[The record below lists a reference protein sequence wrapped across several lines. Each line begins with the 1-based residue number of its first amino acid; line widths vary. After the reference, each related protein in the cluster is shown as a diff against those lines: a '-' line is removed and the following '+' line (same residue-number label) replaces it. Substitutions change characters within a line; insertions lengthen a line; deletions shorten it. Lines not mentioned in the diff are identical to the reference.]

1 MRNILLAV
9 IFICMS
15 TASIA
20 QSHAETVEYQKISRE
35 AIVTEIPFSEK
46 IIAAAIL
53 DTLQKLG
60 YKGKESKDFMVYKG
74 VSLPVFGKR
83 SYDLYFSV
91 DRKSKKEKESSLVTL
106 LMARDFDNFITTKS
120 DPDVMEN
127 AKTYMD
133 SLRIIVAVYDL
144 EQQIIEQE
152 DVIKKNE
159 KKLQGLVDDGED
171 YEKAKKKLE
180 DKIEGNKKDMAKQKA
195 ENELQSKV
203 LETLK
208 AKRKP

>member
-1 MRNILLAV
+1 MRNIVLAA

-20 QSHAETVEYQKISRE
+20 QSHAETVEYQKINRE

-46 IIAAAIL
+46 TITAAIL

-60 YKGKESKDFMVYKG
+60 YKGKDSKEFTVYKG
-74 VSLPVFGKR
+74 VTLPVFGKR

-106 LMARDFDNFITTKS
+106 LISREFDNFITAKS

-127 AKTYMD
+127 GKTFMD
-133 SLRIIVAVYDL
+133 SLRNIVAVYDL
-144 EQQIIEQE
+144 EQQIVEQE
-152 DVIKKNE
+152 DVIKKND
-159 KKLQGLVDDGED
+159 KKLQGLIDDGEE

-180 DKIEGNKKDMAKQKA
+180 DKIETNKKDRAKQKSD
-195 ENELQSKV
+195 NDLQAKV

-208 AKRKP
+208 AKRKQ